1 MNKVLVTGA
10 AGFIGSHLSEL
21 LTKEGFQ
28 VIAYDKYNS
37 LGTFGWLDKSKY
49 KKDIEFA
56 LGDIRDFD
64 HINKFIK
71 QCNHIIHLAALISIP
86 YSYLSP
92 SAFIDT
98 NIRGTYNILEAS
110 LKSKKFENL
119 ISTSTSEI
127 YGSAKYTP
135 IDENHPILGQSPYSA
150 SKIGADHLALSYY
163 LSYGLNVNLIRPFNT
178 YGPRQSFRAIIPTI
192 TKQALSNNKYFE
204 LGNLEPKRDFTYVA
218 DTCDAFLKLLKKQK
232 KYGEI
237 YNIGSNSNISNKYL
251 LDMICKKINITKK
264 IKKDNKRVRPSK
276 SEVVELLCDNS
287 KFTKKFNWKPKVGLS
302 EGLDQYID
310 WFRENKSHYNYLQSY
325 DI

>member
-110 LKSKKFENL
+110 LKSRKFENL

-127 YGSAKYTP
+127 YGSARYIP
-135 IDENHPILGQSPYSA
+135 IDENHPTLGQSPYSA

-192 TKQALSNNKYFE
+192 TKQALSKNKYFQ
-204 LGNLEPKRDFTYVA
+204 LGNLSPKRDFTYVA

-251 LDMICKKINITKK
+251 LDMICKKLNIKKK
-264 IKKDNKRVRPSK
+264 IKKDNKRVRPTK

-287 KFTKKFNWKPKVGLS
+287 KFTKKFNWKPKISLS
-302 EGLDQYID
+302 DGLDQYID
-310 WFRENKSHYNYLQSY
+310 WFRENKGHYNYLQSY

>member
-163 LSYGLNVNLIRPFNT
+163 LSYGLNVNLIRLFNT

-192 TKQALSNNKYFE
+192 TKQALSKNKYFQ
-204 LGNLEPKRDFTYVA
+204 LGNLSPKRDFTYVA

-251 LDMICKKINITKK
+251 LDMICKKLNITKK
-264 IKKDNKRVRPSK
+264 IKKDNKRVRPTK

-287 KFTKKFNWKPKVGLS
+287 KFTKKFNWKPKISLS
-302 EGLDQYID
+302 DGLDQYID
-310 WFRENKSHYNYLQSY
+310 WFRENKGHYNYLQSY

>member
-192 TKQALSNNKYFE
+192 TKQALSKNKYFQ
-204 LGNLEPKRDFTYVA
+204 LGNLSPKRDFTYVA

-251 LDMICKKINITKK
+251 LDMICKKLNIKKK
-264 IKKDNKRVRPSK
+264 IKKDNKRVRPTK

-287 KFTKKFNWKPKVGLS
+287 KFTKKFNWKPKISLS
-302 EGLDQYID
+302 DGLDQYID
-310 WFRENKSHYNYLQSY
+310 WFRENKGHYNYLQSY

>member
-192 TKQALSNNKYFE
+192 TKQALSKNKYFQ
-204 LGNLEPKRDFTYVA
+204 LGNLSPKRDFTYVA

-251 LDMICKKINITKK
+251 LDMICKKLNITKK
-264 IKKDNKRVRPSK
+264 IKKDNKRVRPTK

-287 KFTKKFNWKPKVGLS
+287 KFTKKFNWKPKISLS
-302 EGLDQYID
+302 DGLDQYID
-310 WFRENKSHYNYLQSY
+310 WFRENKGHYNYLQSY

>member
-1 MNKVLVTGA
+1 MNKVLITGA

-49 KKDIEFA
+49 KNDIEFV

-64 HINKFIK
+64 HINKSIK
-71 QCNHIIHLAALISIP
+71 QCDHIIHLAALISIP

-98 NIRGTYNILEAS
+98 NIRGTYNVLEAS
-110 LKSKKFENL
+110 LKSKKFKNL

-192 TKQALSNNKYFE
+192 TKQALSNNKFFQ
-204 LGNLEPKRDFTYVA
+204 LGNLEPKRDFTYVG

-232 KYGEI
+232 KFGEI

-251 LDMICKKINITKK
+251 LEMICKKLDITKK
-264 IKKDNKRVRPSK
+264 IKTDHKRVRPSK

-287 KFTKKFNWKPKVGLS
+287 KFKKKFNWKPKISLND
-302 EGLDQYID
+302 GLDKYID
-310 WFRENKSHYNYLQSY
+310 WFRENKSNYNFTHDY